1 MESSNEVLRLFQE
14 SETDIFQAIAL
25 LAPGRI
31 IGETEP
37 AQVEIAEQHLRHAI
51 SLAVEMNA
59 KPVAAQGYLFL
70 GEIFDIAGRRH
81 EALENLRKAEKM
93 YLEMGVPPNSCW
105 LTRIQEALAR
115 LG

>member
-1 MESSNEVLRLFQE
+1 MESSNEVLRL
-14 SETDIFQAIAL
+14 FQAIAL

-51 SLAVEMNA
+51 SLAVEMHA

-93 YLEMGVPPNSCW
+93 YLEMGVPPNSYW